1 VSARDDLVAM
11 SDTLAGTS
19 APAFSTLATAQLND
33 VFRGVAL
40 EPRRAELPVP

>member
-1 VSARDDLVAM
+1 M

-19 APAFSTLATAQLND
+19 APAFSTLGAAQLND

>member
-1 VSARDDLVAM
+1 M